1 MKGNEKQ
8 VLKIVNELTETK
20 ENTIARKIG
29 VSKEYVSKICH
40 GLVDDGYL
48 VKISSENFRL
58 TPKGKKSISSVR
70 TIGPI
75 PILKGGN

>member
-8 VLKIVNELTETK
+8 VLKIVTELKDAKSES
-20 ENTIARKIG
+20 IAQKIG
-29 VSKEYVSKICH
+29 ISKEYTSKICQN
-40 GLVDDGYL
+40 LVGDGYL
-48 VKISSENFRL
+48 EEINSGNFRL
-58 TPKGKKSISSVR
+58 TLKGKKSISPIK

>member
-8 VLKIVNELTETK
+8 VLKIVEELKEAK
-20 ENTIARKIG
+20 ENTIARKVG
-29 VSKEYVSKICH
+29 VSTRYASKLCR

-48 VKISSENFRL
+48 DEISSGNFRL
-58 TPKGKKSISSVR
+58 TLKGKNSINPVK

>member
-8 VLKIVNELTETK
+8 VLKIVEELTEAK

-29 VSKEYVSKICH
+29 VSKEYVSKICQ
-40 GLVDDGYL
+40 GLVDDGFL
-48 VKISSENFRL
+48 AEINSGNFKL
-58 TPKGKKSISSVR
+58 TLKGKKSINPIK

>member
-8 VLKIVNELTETK
+8 VLKIVTELKDAKRES
-20 ENTIARKIG
+20 IARKIG
-29 VSKEYVSKICH
+29 VTAEYASKICQN
-40 GLVDDGYL
+40 LVVDGYL
-48 VKISSENFRL
+48 EEISNENFKL
-58 TPKGKKSISSVR
+58 TLKGKKSISPIK

>member
-8 VLKIVNELTETK
+8 VLKIVEELKEAK
-20 ENTIARKIG
+20 ENTIARKVG
-29 VSKEYVSKICH
+29 VSTRYASKICQ

-48 VKISSENFRL
+48 EEISSGNFRVTL
-58 TPKGKKSISSVR
+58 KGKKSISPVK
-70 TIGPI
+70 TTGPI